1 MSIHR
6 ADPDA
11 LIILNQ
17 ALDPGPLD
25 EVALSDP
32 ASTAVTLFGM
42 GKVHD
47 STFA

>member
-17 ALDPGPLD
+17 ALD

-42 GKVHD
+42 GKVHA
-47 STFA
+47 STFM